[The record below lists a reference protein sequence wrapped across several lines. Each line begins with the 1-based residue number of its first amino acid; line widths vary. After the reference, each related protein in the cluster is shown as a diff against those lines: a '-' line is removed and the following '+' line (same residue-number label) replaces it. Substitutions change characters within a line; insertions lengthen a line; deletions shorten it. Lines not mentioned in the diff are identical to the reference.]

1 MPDPI
6 SRTGAAVLAAGAA
19 LWRHQEHPE
28 QDNAAGAIEV
38 ALVHR
43 PRYDDWSLPKGKLDP
58 GETAAIAAVREI
70 AEETGFTA
78 RLGRRELSGQ
88 PRHQTRQ
95 ILGSRS
101 FGRQVRSQRRS
112 R

>member
-43 PRYDDWSLPKGKLDP
+43 PRYDDWSLPKGKL
-58 GETAAIAAVREI
+58 G
-70 AEETGFTA
+70 
-78 RLGRRELSGQ
+78 
-88 PRHQTRQ
+88 
-95 ILGSRS
+95 
-101 FGRQVRSQRRS
+101 
-112 R
+112 

>member
-43 PRYDDWSLPKGKLDP
+43 PRYDDWSLPKENSTPEK
-58 GETAAIAAVREI
+58 R
-70 AEETGFTA
+70 
-78 RLGRRELSGQ
+78 
-88 PRHQTRQ
+88 
-95 ILGSRS
+95 
-101 FGRQVRSQRRS
+101 RRS
-112 R
+112 PPSARSPRRRDLPPGSAGDCPR